1 MLLIRLV
8 ERRRTVELAPAAAA
22 SGVRAEAQRHV
33 RTVDLPIER
42 ASALTDLLVDEV
54 LQQRSIALG
63 APSDGIEEPD
73 ALRRKDGSSVYTVA
87 GAELYTS
94 ERLLLGDAA
103 HVYSAIGG
111 PGLNLGLQHA
121 VNVGWKLAAQLH
133 GWAPDR
139 AHDAKVVTRTHT
151 AIAPIAPLP
160 GNYGASRQTA
170 LSVRNLSRSDSRTPH
185 PVADPAC

>member
-8 ERRRTVELAPAAAA
+8 ERLRTVELAPAAAA
-22 SGVRAEAQRHV
+22 SGLRAEAQRHV

-54 LQQRSIALG
+54 LQQRSIALA

-94 ERLLLGDAA
+94 ERLLLGDTA

-111 PGLNLGLQHA
+111 PRTEPGPAARGQRRLEAGRAAARLG
-121 VNVGWKLAAQLH
+121 
-133 GWAPDR
+133 P
-139 AHDAKVVTRTHT
+139 
-151 AIAPIAPLP
+151 
-160 GNYGASRQTA
+160 
-170 LSVRNLSRSDSRTPH
+170 
-185 PVADPAC
+185 